1 MANDKKIL
9 PLLHERSEQAIPA
22 LSGKYGRLCLSIAR
36 SVLGSEQDAQE
47 CVADTFLAVWNQIP
61 PDNPTSLGAYIS
73 RIVRNLSLT
82 RRSHNTAAMRDQRLN
97 VCLEELEAILPG
109 GEDPAK
115 TMESRLITETIDR
128 YLSTQNKTNRAIF
141 VRRYYL
147 HQSCKQ
153 IGAYFGMTEQAV
165 RSRLLR
171 LREGLRAALEKE
183 GITV

>member
-1 MANDKKIL
+1 
-9 PLLHERSEQAIPA
+9 
-22 LSGKYGRLCLSIAR
+22 
-36 SVLGSEQDAQE
+36 
-47 CVADTFLAVWNQIP
+47 
-61 PDNPTSLGAYIS
+61 
-73 RIVRNLSLT
+73 
-82 RRSHNTAAMRDQRLN
+82 
-97 VCLEELEAILPG
+97 
-109 GEDPAK
+109 
-115 TMESRLITETIDR
+115 MESRLITETIDR